1 MKSEWLKEIAAEIPL
16 DDLPEEYQ
24 IVAEIFGVDGALRL
38 AKESGGMRIYVPKF
52 EKLIRARRD
61 ARIRAEFNGVNH
73 RELARKYDLTET
85 WVREIVARKPC
96 EQTDMFADTPYYGP
110 HK

>member
-1 MKSEWLKEIAAEIPL
+1 MANNWLKEIAAEIPL

-24 IVAEIFGVDGALRL
+24 IVAELFGVDGALRL
-38 AKESGGMRIYVPKF
+38 AKQSGGMRIYVPKF

-61 ARIRAEFNGVNH
+61 ARIRAEFNGANH

-96 EQTDMFADTPYYGP
+96 EQTDMFGDNP
-110 HK
+110 